1 MVQTMWVLTHVVA
14 IATSSSIIVKI
25 IVAIVLVERLVA
37 ESSIIFLI
45 IIVEWAIIEM
55 IVILKRLEYVRVIL
69 SEGIFILHADSW
81 SPDGR

>member
-1 MVQTMWVLTHVVA
+1 MWVLPHVVA
-14 IATSSSIIVKI
+14 IASGSSIIVKI

-45 IIVEWAIIEM
+45 IIVEWAIVEM

-69 SEGIFILHADSW
+69 SEGVFILHADSR